1 MEQVSY
7 DEFYALMDISGV
19 IVVEDTMEFDF
30 SRTAIMY
37 DYLIMTDSDRKN
49 MITNISSR
57 QLGEKLANIYAEY
70 LKYKS
75 DFVWEMVPKRDVE
88 YYIQSKG
95 FHDLYQAIEI
105 ITESEIVANI
115 ALFQRY
121 GLGVKIERALGYRGL
136 LEDSKR
142 EGRSIPLRIYMDFAA
157 TDLKNM
163 EQDIQFFTK
172 ESKFFLCV
180 IDNFMNGEARG
191 KDIID
196 ELQNNKFA
204 KKNGICI
211 ALSSQKEDIT
221 RKTEEMYVGFVN
233 KSAENIDEQIKKHL
247 IMSQYKIMLSL
258 LNKKRVYALQKS
270 FSYAADNM
278 EVAVFLSAMAKEEGI
293 TNHEILN
300 QWIDLREKYYTYQD
314 SKEEI
319 RRIILLS
326 SLFER
331 IGDGESVKEVEAS
344 DIAEFQRFEQ
354 YDYNIN
360 EFMSPPLS
368 GDIFYIKGKYY
379 LLVGQECDLSIRN
392 GQRKNPI
399 AEMIP
404 INLIKNMDMGNDKE
418 DYNFEKLLL
427 GKFKTIDGQTCN
439 ISIDC
444 TKREIID
451 NEILDL
457 CSLNERGESQICVGQ
472 EMDVNV
478 KYLLPMQWHHYYN
491 NLQDRFSSLKNKYT
505 AIKQNEQ
512 ALGFDV
518 MQLVYDMGASHNNRL
533 VSIVEFVVDKNT
545 IKYDVKRVCRVR
557 NHVLLINKLYLEYRG
572 RQAFNTI
579 NMDVGRTAL
588 YTLEMENSG
597 NRAEGKRATV
607 ILTTSRK
614 ENSNTKRRDWLID
627 KMDLLQFI
635 KDVKPD
641 KSSKYENLLSNLDE
655 KLLLED
661 ISGFIEKNAIKY
673 TKQIKGDELLLKIRL
688 LK

>member
-1 MEQVSY
+1 
-7 DEFYALMDISGV
+7 
-19 IVVEDTMEFDF
+19 
-30 SRTAIMY
+30 
-37 DYLIMTDSDRKN
+37 
-49 MITNISSR
+49 
-57 QLGEKLANIYAEY
+57 
-70 LKYKS
+70 
-75 DFVWEMVPKRDVE
+75 
-88 YYIQSKG
+88 
-95 FHDLYQAIEI
+95 
-105 ITESEIVANI
+105 
-115 ALFQRY
+115 
-121 GLGVKIERALGYRGL
+121 
-136 LEDSKR
+136 
-142 EGRSIPLRIYMDFAA
+142 
-157 TDLKNM
+157 
-163 EQDIQFFTK
+163 
-172 ESKFFLCV
+172 
-180 IDNFMNGEARG
+180 
-191 KDIID
+191 
-196 ELQNNKFA
+196 
-204 KKNGICI
+204 
-211 ALSSQKEDIT
+211 
-221 RKTEEMYVGFVN
+221 
-233 KSAENIDEQIKKHL
+233 
-247 IMSQYKIMLSL
+247 MLSL

-427 GKFKTIDGQTCN
+427 GKFKTIDGQICN

-478 KYLLPMQWHHYYN
+478 KYLLPMQWQHYYN

-655 KLLLED
+655 KLFLED

>member
-1 MEQVSY
+1 
-7 DEFYALMDISGV
+7 
-19 IVVEDTMEFDF
+19 
-30 SRTAIMY
+30 
-37 DYLIMTDSDRKN
+37 
-49 MITNISSR
+49 
-57 QLGEKLANIYAEY
+57 
-70 LKYKS
+70 
-75 DFVWEMVPKRDVE
+75 
-88 YYIQSKG
+88 
-95 FHDLYQAIEI
+95 
-105 ITESEIVANI
+105 
-115 ALFQRY
+115 
-121 GLGVKIERALGYRGL
+121 
-136 LEDSKR
+136 
-142 EGRSIPLRIYMDFAA
+142 
-157 TDLKNM
+157 
-163 EQDIQFFTK
+163 
-172 ESKFFLCV
+172 
-180 IDNFMNGEARG
+180 
-191 KDIID
+191 
-196 ELQNNKFA
+196 
-204 KKNGICI
+204 
-211 ALSSQKEDIT
+211 
-221 RKTEEMYVGFVN
+221 
-233 KSAENIDEQIKKHL
+233 
-247 IMSQYKIMLSL
+247 
-258 LNKKRVYALQKS
+258 
-270 FSYAADNM
+270 
-278 EVAVFLSAMAKEEGI
+278 
-293 TNHEILN
+293 
-300 QWIDLREKYYTYQD
+300 
-314 SKEEI
+314 
-319 RRIILLS
+319 
-326 SLFER
+326 
-331 IGDGESVKEVEAS
+331 
-344 DIAEFQRFEQ
+344 
-354 YDYNIN
+354 
-360 EFMSPPLS
+360 
-368 GDIFYIKGKYY
+368 
-379 LLVGQECDLSIRN
+379 
-392 GQRKNPI
+392 
-399 AEMIP
+399 MIP